1 MYKGVARHYFS
12 LETVFLGGPCMC
24 KPEERFS
31 IIRNWYS
38 YILRG
43 IMIISLSG
51 IVVVPFVI
59 VCMSRLGLWV

>member
-1 MYKGVARHYFS
+1 MREGVAGHYFS
-12 LETVFLGGPCMC
+12 PETVFLGGPRMC

-43 IMIISLSG
+43 IMIVSLSG
-51 IVVVPFVI
+51 TVVVLFVI